1 MTKAEILGVVI
12 PWWKEPSP
20 RGLAAGIVKIGKD
33 AGAELVVVDDAS
45 PWPTPNEACEVIE
58 EHGAQYF
65 RITHN
70 EGPGAARNVGLD
82 LTNLEFVNFSD
93 ADDVP
98 NFEEL
103 VRMARLGHESQVDV
117 VIGGYRR
124 VLLNGTTKTYYPGQT
139 FLSAVSDQPAVW
151 RYVFRRE
158 FLIRNHIRF
167 PTGTYGEDLVFLLR
181 VMACQPKVLTI
192 QNICYDYVD
201 TQSRDR
207 LSGLLLST
215 SQFMAVL
222 NLMDYIETDGEN
234 MAFCKARNFWKVRIW
249 FRWIRSS
256 TSLRAATQALSG
268 RPHGRRLF
276 RDSSILILRLALD
289 RTVRR
294 G

>member
-12 PWWKEPSP
+12 PWWNEPSP
-20 RGLAAGIVKIGKD
+20 RDLAAGIVKNGKD
-33 AGAELVVVDDAS
+33 AGAELIVVDDAS

-58 EHGAQYF
+58 GHGAQYH
-65 RITHN
+65 RITCN
-70 EGPGAARNVGLD
+70 EGPGAARNAGLT

-103 VRMARLGHESQVDV
+103 VRMARLGHESHADV

-124 VLLNGTTKTYYPGQT
+124 VHLNGATKTYYPGQT
-139 FLSAVSDQPAVW
+139 LLSAVCDQPAVW

-181 VMACQPKVLTI
+181 VMSCQPKVLTI
-192 QNICYDYVD
+192 QNHCYDYND
-201 TQSRDR
+201 TESRGR
-207 LSGLLLST
+207 LSGLLLTT

-222 NLMDYIETDGEN
+222 HLIDCIETKN
-234 MAFCKARNFWKVRIW
+234 KNLAFCKARNFWKVRIW
-249 FRWIRSS
+249 FRWVRSS
-256 TSLRAATQALSG
+256 TSWRAATQALSG
-268 RPHGRRLF
+268 RPRGRRLF
-276 RDSSILILRLALD
+276 RDSSSLILRLALD
-289 RTVRR
+289 RMVRR